1 MSNQAPPPPP
11 PPEGY
16 GQQPSDPYGQ
26 PQGGYGQ
33 QPPAYGMPQYGGPAP
48 QGSNQKALWALIL
61 GILSIPCCG
70 FFTGI
75 PAIILA
81 RMADKEIA
89 TTGQG
94 GASMAKIGLILGIV
108 GTALSILGFILSA
121 AGVISF
127 SGGFST
133 S

>member
-16 GQQPSDPYGQ
+16 GQQPYGQ

-33 QPPAYGMPQYGGPAP
+33 QPPAYGMPQYGGQAP
-48 QGSNQKALWALIL
+48 QGNNQKALWALIL
-61 GILSIPCCG
+61 GILSIPCCSI
-70 FFTGI
+70 FTGI
-75 PAIILA
+75 PALILGK
-81 RMADKEIA
+81 MAEKEIA

-94 GASMAKIGLILGIV
+94 GAGMAKAGFILGIV
-108 GTALSILGFILSA
+108 SIVLFVLWGILGA
-121 AGVISF
+121 MGAISF
-127 SGGFST
+127 NFST